1 MSEMISATALAE
13 IKGCSLRYIQ
23 QLAKNGKLPSIEK
36 ADAAN
41 NRKEYL
47 FDIDQMDE
55 KSVSDTITPS
65 AKNLK

>member
-41 NRKEYL
+41 NRKE
-47 FDIDQMDE
+47 
-55 KSVSDTITPS
+55 
-65 AKNLK
+65 